1 MRLVIKSSLLC
12 LSFLIWS
19 VVCVAQADKSP
30 TNLPLAESDP
40 QIWKEYS
47 SAEGRFSILFPG
59 KPGQDTKVIEASDA
73 QFKLSIHRLK
83 TLAEYSVMYA
93 DYPVPTND
101 PAVAKQ
107 VLDNGAKGAVASVR
121 SELLEINE
129 IMLDGYPGR
138 YLRQRM
144 PGGEI
149 LWVKMFLVGQRMYQ
163 IAVTTPRE
171 EGASAQTISLY
182 KTAADKYLNSFKLL
196 KEEKP
201 TGVKP

>member
-1 MRLVIKSSLLC
+1 MRRVIKSSLVC

-19 VVCVAQADKSP
+19 TVCVAQADKSP
-30 TNLPLAESDP
+30 TNVPLAESDP
-40 QIWKEYS
+40 QAWKEYS

-93 DYPVPTND
+93 DYPVPAND
-101 PAVAKQ
+101 PAVAKL

-129 IMLDGYPGR
+129 IMLDGHPGR
-138 YLRQRM
+138 FLKQRM

-149 LWVKMFLVGQRMYQ
+149 LWVKMFLVGQRMFQ

-171 EGASAQTISLY
+171 DGASPQTISLY

-201 TGVKP
+201 AGVKP